1 VPIPWSSIFL
11 GFCKG
16 ARNNLLSKTRPM
28 RWCCKS
34 NLEYVRN
41 NSLEGTLVPL
51 FFSLNYVKIVSK
63 LCELRVASGI
73 LASSIGRR
81 YAGMESEKVSSG
93 WV

>member
-1 VPIPWSSIFL
+1 MPVPWSSIFL

-16 ARNNLLSKTRPM
+16 ARNKFLSKTRPM

-41 NSLEGTLVPL
+41 NSSEGTLVP
-51 FFSLNYVKIVSK
+51 FSFSLNYVKTVSK
-63 LCELRVASGI
+63 LCELRVVSGM
-73 LASSIGRR
+73 LASSFGRK
-81 YAGMESEKVSSG
+81 YTGMESEKVSLG